1 MTTITAP
8 PESPAGS
15 PSPGKARG
23 FTFPTRFLPVIATF
37 ALFVGMFGAGS
48 IRYEGFSSPQTI
60 LSVLVDNSFLIVL
73 AVGMTFVILTGGIDL
88 SVGSVVA
95 LSTMIAAET
104 LRAGWSAPL
113 VIVAVLLTGSVLGL
127 LMGLVIHYFEIQPF
141 IATLAGMFLARG
153 LCYVISLESIPIKNE
168 TFTSFASGTI
178 EIGDYFITPSVVV
191 ALIVLVIAA
200 VVLHMT
206 RFGRTVYAVGGSEQS
221 ALLMGLSVARTK
233 VGVYVISGFCSSL
246 AGLLFSIYTLS
257 GYNLGAVGMELDAI
271 AAVVIGGTL
280 LTGGS
285 GLVLGSAVGVL
296 VLGLIQSFISFDGTL
311 SSWWTKITI
320 GVLLLVFVA
329 DPADLHTEDR
339 MTANPHHAPVMA
351 DVAKVAGRLAPDGL
365 AGHQRHAQH
374 QGLDPQA
381 RRGRRSRSSATGPT
395 PQPARS

>member
-1 MTTITAP
+1 MSAQAPTIKDLDTSL
-8 PESPAGS
+8 PESIRRFS
-15 PSPGKARG
+15 PP
-23 FTFPTRFLPVIATF
+23 PRFYPVIATIVLFF
-37 ALFVGMFGAGS
+37 AMFGAGS

-95 LSTMIAAET
+95 LSTMIAASA
-104 LRAGWSAPL
+104 LRSGWSAPL

-141 IATLAGMFLARG
+141 IVTLAGMFLARG
-153 LCYVISLESIPIKNE
+153 LCYVISVDSIPIKNA
-168 TFTSFASGTI
+168 TFSSFASGTI

-191 ALIVLVIAA
+191 ALVVLVIAA

-221 ALLMGLSVARTK
+221 ALLMGLAVARTK
-233 VGVYVISGFCSSL
+233 IGVYVISGFCSAL
-246 AGLLFSIYTLS
+246 AGLLYGIYTLS
-257 GYNLGAVGMELDAI
+257 GYSLTAVGMELDAI

-285 GLVLGSAVGVL
+285 GFVLGSAIGVL

-320 GVLLLVFVA
+320 GVLLLVFV
-329 DPADLHTEDR
+329 LIQ
-339 MTANPHHAPVMA
+339 
-351 DVAKVAGRLAPDGL
+351 RLFT
-365 AGHQRHAQH
+365 
-374 QGLDPQA
+374 
-381 RRGRRSRSSATGPT
+381 RRTT
-395 PQPARS
+395 